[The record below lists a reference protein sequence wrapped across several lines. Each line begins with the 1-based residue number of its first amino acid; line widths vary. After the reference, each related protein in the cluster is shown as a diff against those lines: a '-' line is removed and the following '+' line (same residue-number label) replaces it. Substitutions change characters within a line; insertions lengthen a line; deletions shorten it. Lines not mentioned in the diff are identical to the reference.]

1 MLVNMKQLVEQS
13 YKEKFGVLAINC
25 FNLETIRATIQ
36 AAQEQASP
44 IIVNMYEEH
53 LKNNISPEIVGKI
66 VKELA
71 EASPVPIALNL
82 DHGKD
87 ESIIQRCLDSGFTSI
102 MIDASDY
109 DLEENI
115 EITKKNHENAKNYNV
130 CVEAEL
136 GHMGDADTYSLE
148 NISDYTTK
156 LADVKRFVEETRVD
170 CLAINVGTAHGL
182 YSEKV
187 EPTLDFE
194 LLKEINEEASIPLV
208 LHGGSGAGQKNLSEA
223 IKYGITKINVGAAIF
238 AAGRE
243 AIERTAEKDLS
254 KVMLLMEQAYKQEI
268 VNYMGWVNS
277 KNKA

>member
-36 AAQEQASP
+36 AAQEQDSP

-53 LKNNISPEIVGKI
+53 LKNNISPEIAGKI

-115 EITKKNHENAKNYNV
+115 EITKKNHENAKKYNV

-254 KVMLLMEQAYKQEI
+254 KVMLLMERAYKQEI

>member
-36 AAQEQASP
+36 AAQEQDSP

-53 LKNNISPEIVGKI
+53 LKNNIPPEIAGKI

-115 EITKKNHENAKNYNV
+115 EITKKNHENAKKYNA

-194 LLKEINEEASIPLV
+194 LLKKINEEASIPLV

>member
-36 AAQEQASP
+36 AAQEQDSP

-53 LKNNISPEIVGKI
+53 LKNNISPEIAGKI

-115 EITKKNHENAKNYNV
+115 EITKKNHENAKKYNA

-194 LLKEINEEASIPLV
+194 LLKKINEEASIPLV